1 MPRPKTPAVDDS
13 ARRDTIGL
21 HSFVKYDPMAPR
33 PTTPITVGKYVVARR
48 PLLDSIYTL
57 YMLMDGGDVV
67 ASWISHP
74 SEGDCATAM
83 SRRRNA
89 AAAKRAADEVIAK
102 AKKRK
107 ARVRRGTVAA

>member
-1 MPRPKTPAVDDS
+1 MKRSNQLAPIEPP
-13 ARRDTIGL
+13 RRDTIGL
-21 HSFVKYDPMAPR
+21 RTSFHYDPMAPR
-33 PTTPITVGKYVVARR
+33 PTTPIMVGKYVVARR

-89 AAAKRAADEVIAK
+89 AAAKRAADEVIANAQGRK
-102 AKKRK
+102 AK
-107 ARVRRGTVAA
+107 VRRAKVAA